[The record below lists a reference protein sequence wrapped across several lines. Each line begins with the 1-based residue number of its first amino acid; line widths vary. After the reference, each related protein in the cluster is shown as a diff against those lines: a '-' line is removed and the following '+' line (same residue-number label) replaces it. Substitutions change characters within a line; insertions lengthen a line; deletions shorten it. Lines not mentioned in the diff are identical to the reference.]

1 MARRMRATCIIGL
14 SINEDL
20 KLRKRK
26 GKNKQQHEKIYTI
39 PGHIR
44 VI

>member
-1 MARRMRATCIIGL
+1 MARRMHATYMIRL

-26 GKNKQQHEKIYTI
+26 RRDKQQHEKIYTI
-39 PGHIR
+39 PSYVR
-44 VI
+44 VT